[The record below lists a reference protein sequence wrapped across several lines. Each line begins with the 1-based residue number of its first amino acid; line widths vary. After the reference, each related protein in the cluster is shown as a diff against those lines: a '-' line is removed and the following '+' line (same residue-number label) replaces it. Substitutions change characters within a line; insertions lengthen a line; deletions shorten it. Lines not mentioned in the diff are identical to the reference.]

1 MVRPRGE
8 GHAAMKEP
16 TIGNAATEL
25 GQFEQGANFEG
36 INRSNLIEAPAVLDV
51 EAEKKG
57 NDVHLNPRAMK
68 DFKVGQKPELLYTP
82 LHQTLAELVEVPEF
96 SIGRVGKVKTSPE
109 RMMQLSTRS
118 LRESLVWYAIT
129 PHQEMAALDLPP
141 DSNGRVIVR
150 MDTLESEY
158 SCQVCKGLG
167 YDEAEVC
174 ETCRGEQSRD
184 GLDCESC
191 KVLGYARD
199 TKWSCGHRACTS
211 CRGSGWRSGIIVPEV
226 AQGRPVT
233 GVVVSCGPNTCV
245 VRLGDRVLHSK
256 FAGHALTTPG
266 HETFTVMRESEVI
279 ALLEERR

>member
-1 MVRPRGE
+1 V
-8 GHAAMKEP
+8 KEP

-25 GQFEQGANFEG
+25 GQFEQGADFEG

-51 EAEKKG
+51 EAERKG
-57 NDVHLNPRAMK
+57 NDVHLDPIRGVRPIVPK
-68 DFKVGQKPELLYTP
+68 KSGVELQYTP
-82 LHQTLAELVEVPEF
+82 LHQTLAEIVEVPEF
-96 SIGRVGKVKTSPE
+96 ALGRVGKVRTSPE
-109 RMMQLSTRS
+109 RMMQLSTRT
-118 LRESLVWYAIT
+118 LRQALVWYAIT
-129 PHQEMAALDLPP
+129 PNQEMAALDLPP

-158 SCQVCKGLG
+158 SCQACRGLG
-167 YDEAEVC
+167 YEETEVC

-184 GLDCESC
+184 GQDCDSC

-199 TKWSCGHRACTS
+199 TKWSCGHRACAS
-211 CRGSGWRSGIIVPEV
+211 CRGTGWRSGIVIPEV

-279 ALLEERR
+279 ALLEERVVQK

>member
-1 MVRPRGE
+1 MT
-8 GHAAMKEP
+8 KEP

-25 GQFEQGANFEG
+25 GQFDAGADFDG
-36 INRSNLIEAPAVLDV
+36 INKSALIEAPAVLDV

-57 NDVHLNPRAMK
+57 NDLHLLEKRYVGVDPAAREK
-68 DFKVGQKPELLYTP
+68 DRTVALQYTP
-82 LHQTLAELVEVPEF
+82 LHQTMAELVEVPEF
-96 SIGRVGKVKTSPE
+96 SIGRVGKVRTSPE
-109 RMMQLSTRS
+109 RMMQLSTRTM
-118 LRESLVWYAIT
+118 RESLVWYAIT

-158 SCQVCKGLG
+158 SCQVCRGLG
-167 YDEAEVC
+167 YEETEVC

-184 GLDCESC
+184 GQDCDSC

-199 TKWSCGHRACTS
+199 TKWSCGHRACAS
-211 CRGSGWRSGIIVPEV
+211 CRGTGWRSGIVIPEV

-279 ALLEERR
+279 ALIEERR